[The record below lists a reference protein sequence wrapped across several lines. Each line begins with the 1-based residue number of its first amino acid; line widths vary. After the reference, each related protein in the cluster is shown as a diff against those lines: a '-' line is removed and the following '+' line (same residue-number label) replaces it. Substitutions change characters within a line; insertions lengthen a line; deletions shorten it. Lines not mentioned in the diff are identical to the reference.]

1 MIYDLMSELHDTLQY
16 VHPANRTYVEEY
28 LNGRSFIWVE
38 GLLRSFRLAPDEL
51 RRDADLLA
59 VSETIRKSQEEK
71 FLGNLSS
78 LSFVAKSEDDVLNI
92 VANAGRAETV
102 CCLISYMK
110 IVKLTKHTSSGS
122 YLSFISY

>member
-1 MIYDLMSELHDTLQY
+1 MNYEEMLIYW
-16 VHPANRTYVEEY
+16 
-28 LNGRSFIWVE
+28 RSAKQLE
-38 GLLRSFRLAPDEL
+38 NH
-51 RRDADLLA
+51 
-59 VSETIRKSQEEK
+59 KK